1 MFEIQC
7 AKYFQSQQKQHND
20 IVFIVNFRGVGIEN
34 PVKHL

>member
-1 MFEIQC
+1 MFEIQR

-34 PVKHL
+34 PAKHL